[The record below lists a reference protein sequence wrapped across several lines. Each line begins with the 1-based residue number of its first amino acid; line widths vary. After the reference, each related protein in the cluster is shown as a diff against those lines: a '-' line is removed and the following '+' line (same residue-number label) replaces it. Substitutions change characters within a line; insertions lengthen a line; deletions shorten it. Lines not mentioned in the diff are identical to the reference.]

1 MKNTLAILI
10 VFFGTFAHSA
20 SAKDPTQI
28 DRDADRA
35 AIRAHIEKIF
45 QAYVDMDC
53 KTIRSTHSDN
63 WIGFTT
69 RGRSI
74 VHGIDGYMSFVPA
87 CQAGAKPNPD
97 APHMTSYKIL
107 SIDYEFYGD
116 IALVPYTAE
125 TNGTVW
131 TGARLQSIDIYRKQG
146 GEWIQV
152 GSNIFVV
159 PDTVSEQKP
168 SPPK

>member
-1 MKNTLAILI
+1 MNNRLAVLI
-10 VFFGTFAHSA
+10 VVFITTAYPA
-20 SAKDPTQI
+20 VAKDSTAPN
-28 DRDADRA
+28 RDADRA

-69 RGRSI
+69 RAREI

-87 CQAGAKPNPD
+87 CQAGAKRNPD
-97 APHMTSYKIL
+97 AAHMTSYKIL

-125 TNGTVW
+125 TNGNVW
-131 TGARLQSIDIYRKQG
+131 TGGRLQSIDIYRKQG
-146 GEWIQV
+146 HDWIQV
-152 GSNIFVV
+152 GSNIFAV
-159 PDTVSEQKP
+159 PDA
-168 SPPK
+168 PPK